1 MAASM
6 SIPAGLGLQFLRPC
20 AQQGV
25 LGPARSAAVAK
36 LQLRFYYASRSLRS
50 QSQGGRPAAP
60 MGEMAGDGTRQQK
73 PSQTAVTAGVPSL
86 LDQHHRE
93 NNVVGQ
99 PRVIRGRID
108 AVRRHG
114 RKLLFIDLVSEFETM
129 QVLVNYGDIS
139 TEDDR
144 WRDISSDSDGWTA
157 ATGALRRGA
166 FISVVGDMAISRDN
180 KLSIRARKM
189 PVILGAPSP
198 GFEPP
203 EVLTDEEVTAR
214 HRHLDLLAN
223 RQILDTL
230 RLRSTAIASLRSFLD
245 GHRFVEVQT
254 PILAAHAGGA
264 SARPFSTRSADL
276 GANQPL
282 ALRVAPELWLKRLVV
297 GGFERVFEIGPCFRN
312 EGLDSTHNPEFT
324 MCEFYEAYASLDTL
338 ILKTENLIAKILED
352 VQFAASSNTGALR
365 PWQLQGDLEAV
376 AAKFKPGAEDGET
389 VGLRRIAF
397 IPTLERV
404 LGFRLP
410 NLDAETAFEDLIAL
424 LQKHGLEPKY
434 GSSATTLPKLL
445 DRLGS
450 DYVESESCGAKAIF
464 VTHHP
469 ACMAPLARSTRCAE
483 TGQMVALRA
492 ELFVDGVELA
502 NMYEEENDPDEQER
516 KFREQACLLRQQ
528 QRGKMQR
535 SFDHGVSHAAVDAG
549 LEAADIGGAEA
560 ETEAEAEAEASGAL
574 LTGSDANYVRALRAG
589 LPPTGGWGCGIERLV
604 MVLSGAPRIRDVLSF
619 GNLRNVVSVSRPE
632 SQDPATSSSA

>member
-1 MAASM
+1 
-6 SIPAGLGLQFLRPC
+6 
-20 AQQGV
+20 
-25 LGPARSAAVAK
+25 
-36 LQLRFYYASRSLRS
+36 
-50 QSQGGRPAAP
+50 

>member
-1 MAASM
+1 MAASI

-20 AQQGV
+20 AQRGV
-25 LGPARSAAVAK
+25 VGPVRSTAVAQ
-36 LQLRFYYASRSLRS
+36 LQLRFYHASRSLRS
-50 QSQGGRPAAP
+50 QSQDGRPAASP
-60 MGEMAGDGTRQQK
+60 GGMVEGGTGQQK
-73 PSQTAVTAGVPSL
+73 PSQTAVPERVPAL
-86 LDQHHRE
+86 LDRHHRE

-99 PRVIRGRID
+99 PRIIRGRID

-114 RKLLFIDLVSEFETM
+114 RKLLFIDVVSEFETM
-129 QVLVNYGDIS
+129 QVLVNYGVIS

-144 WRDISSDSDGWTA
+144 WRDISSDSDDWTV

-166 FISVVGDMAISRDN
+166 FISVVGEMALSRN
-180 KLSIRARKM
+180 NQLSIKARRM

-198 GFEPP
+198 GFDPP

-230 RLRSTAIASLRSFLD
+230 RLRSAAITSLRSFLD
-245 GHRFVEVQT
+245 GQQFVEVQT
-254 PILAAHAGGA
+254 PVLAAHAGGA
-264 SARPFSTRSADL
+264 LARPFSAASADL
-276 GANQPL
+276 GANQSL

-338 ILKTENLIAKILED
+338 ILRTENLIAKILQD
-352 VQFAASSNTGALR
+352 VQFAASGNAGALR
-365 PWQLQGDLEAV
+365 PWQLRGNLETV
-376 AAKFKPGAEDGET
+376 AAKFKPENKDGET
-389 VGLRRIAF
+389 GGLRRVPF
-397 IPTLERV
+397 IPALERA

-410 NLDAETAFEDLIAL
+410 DLDADTALEDLAAL
-424 LQKHGLEPKY
+424 LRKHGLEPKD

-445 DRLGS
+445 DRLGGE
-450 DYVESESCGAKAIF
+450 YVERESCGDKAVF

-469 ACMAPLARSTRCAE
+469 ACMAPLARSARCAE

-516 KFREQACLLRQQ
+516 KFREQARLLRQQ

-535 SFDHGVSHAAVDAG
+535 SFDQGAANHAAVDAG
-549 LEAADIGGAEA
+549 IEAADMD
-560 ETEAEAEAEASGAL
+560 EAEAEAEASGAL
-574 LTGSDANYVRALRAG
+574 PTGSDASYVKALRAG
-589 LPPTGGWGCGIERLV
+589 MPPTGGWGCGIERLV

-632 SQDPATSSSA
+632 KEDLTTSSSA

>member
-6 SIPAGLGLQFLRPC
+6 NIPAGLGLQFLRPC
-20 AQQGV
+20 AQRSAV
-25 LGPARSAAVAK
+25 GPVRSAAVAQ

-50 QSQGGRPAAP
+50 QSQDGRPAVP
-60 MGEMAGDGTRQQK
+60 IGEMAGDRTRQQK
-73 PSQTAVTAGVPSL
+73 PSQTAITAGVPGL

-93 NNVVGQ
+93 NNVVGR
-99 PRVIRGRID
+99 PRIIRGRID

-114 RKLLFIDLVSEFETM
+114 RKLLFIDVVSGFETM
-129 QVLVNYGDIS
+129 QVLVNYGVIS

-144 WRDISSDSDGWTA
+144 WRDISSDSEGWAA

-166 FISVVGDMAISRDN
+166 FISVVGDMALSRDN
-180 KLSIRARKM
+180 KLSIKARKM

-198 GFEPP
+198 GFDPP
-203 EVLTDEEVTAR
+203 EVLVDEEVTAR

-223 RQILDTL
+223 RQMLDTL
-230 RLRSTAIASLRSFLD
+230 RLRSAAITSLRSFLD
-245 GHRFVEVQT
+245 GHQFIEVQT

-264 SARPFSTRSADL
+264 SARPFSTRSADM
-276 GANQPL
+276 GIDQPL
-282 ALRVAPELWLKRLVV
+282 ALRVAPELWLKRLAV

-338 ILKTENLIAKILED
+338 ILRTENLMAKILKD
-352 VQFAASSNTGALR
+352 VQFAASGNAGALR
-365 PWQLQGDLEAV
+365 AWQLQGDLEAV
-376 AAKFKPGAEDGET
+376 AAKFKPGAEDGGT
-389 VGLRRIAF
+389 GGLRRVAF
-397 IPTLERV
+397 IPTLEKA
-404 LGFRLP
+404 LGFKLP
-410 NLDAETAFEDLIAL
+410 GLDAETAFEDLIAL
-424 LQKHGLEPKY
+424 LRKHELEPKY

-450 DYVESESCGAKAIF
+450 DYVESESCTAKAIF

-469 ACMAPLARSTRCAE
+469 ACMAPLARSTRCAA
-483 TGQMVALRA
+483 TGQVVALRA

-516 KFREQACLLRQQ
+516 KFKEQACLLRQQ

-535 SFDHGVSHAAVDAG
+535 SFDHQVASHTAVDAG
-549 LEAADIGGAEA
+549 LETADMD
-560 ETEAEAEAEASGAL
+560 EAEAEAEASGAL

-632 SQDPATSSSA
+632 NQDLATSSSA